1 MKVINAGIYD
11 TNAFDVIFSSVLR
24 VMESIWDQRSEIHDE
39 MVATCSKGPS
49 YNADYIYPG
58 VKYGT
63 AGIIPVF
70 LDMYDYIADEIW
82 LDRAKESY
90 DELFRQAIRTEELPK
105 WSYAYSYPKEEL
117 GLSPTGIK

>member
-1 MKVINAGIYD
+1 MRWLVHGQRD
-11 TNAFDVIFSSVLR
+11 LR
-24 VMESIWDQRSEIHDE
+24 IMLITSIQVSNTEPR
-39 MVATCSKGPS
+39 
-49 YNADYIYPG
+49 
-58 VKYGT
+58 
-63 AGIIPVF
+63 IIPVF